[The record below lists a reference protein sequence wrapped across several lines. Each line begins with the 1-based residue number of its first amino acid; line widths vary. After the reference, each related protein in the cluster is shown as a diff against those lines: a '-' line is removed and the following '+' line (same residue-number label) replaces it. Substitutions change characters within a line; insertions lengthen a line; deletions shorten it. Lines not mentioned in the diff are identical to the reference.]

1 MKFLSTTVLIALLLI
16 SCKNDKPLETT
27 DVSENIEKHSLEG
40 VWKMVG
46 YYNYQDNKVS
56 DSFMSNEKYQQ
67 IKIYSPTKV
76 MWSRL
81 NRIDSTDWF
90 GYGDYKITDSTL
102 TESLVYCSNS
112 MKPAIE
118 RNNNFSFE
126 LILNEDTFS
135 QISLDENGD
144 RVLAENYVRVE

>member
-1 MKFLSTTVLIALLLI
+1 MRFFFTTVLIALLLV
-16 SCKNDKPLETT
+16 SCKNDKALEKK
-27 DVSENIEKHSLEG
+27 DVSPEKEKHSLVG

-56 DSFMSNEKYQQ
+56 DSFMSNERYQQ
-67 IKIYSPTKV
+67 IKIYSPSKV

-102 TESLVYCSNS
+102 VESLVYGSNT

-118 RNNNFSFE
+118 TNNVFSFE
-126 LILNEDTFS
+126 LILNGDTFS
-135 QISLDENGD
+135 QISIDENGD
-144 RVLAENYVRVE
+144 RVLAENYIRIE

>member
-1 MKFLSTTVLIALLLI
+1 MRFFFTTVLIALLLV
-16 SCKNDKPLETT
+16 SCKNDKALEKK
-27 DVSENIEKHSLEG
+27 DVSSEKEKHSLVG

-56 DSFMSNEKYQQ
+56 DSFMSNERYQQ
-67 IKIYSPTKV
+67 IKIYSPSKV

-102 TESLVYCSNS
+102 VESLVYGSNT

-118 RNNNFSFE
+118 TNNVFSFE
-126 LILNEDTFS
+126 LILNGDTFS
-135 QISLDENGD
+135 QISIDENGD
-144 RVLAENYVRVE
+144 RVLAENYIRIE